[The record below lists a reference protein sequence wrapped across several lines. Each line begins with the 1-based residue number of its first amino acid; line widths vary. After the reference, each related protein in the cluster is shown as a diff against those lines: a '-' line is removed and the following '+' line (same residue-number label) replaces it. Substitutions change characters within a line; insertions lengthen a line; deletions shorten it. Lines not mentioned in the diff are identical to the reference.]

1 MAMVPPFDSQ
11 SPPAGSKTP
20 PTVPKKPFTNSK
32 IALAGWKA
40 SPSDPKI
47 PPVDSTPAVRA
58 ANALQS
64 DSKLRLLR
72 RPLCIICGRPK
83 EAEEIAKALGV
94 EENRVLGRE
103 VEGINDGHA
112 FYLGSFDLGDKREE
126 KLDYYITSSLRQ
138 GIQSFAIHTSILF
151 HILRPRYAIHAGVCA
166 SYADP
171 DPQKRFK

>member
-1 MAMVPPFDSQ
+1 MR
-11 SPPAGSKTP
+11 GR
-20 PTVPKKPFTNSK
+20 KP
-32 IALAGWKA
+32 
-40 SPSDPKI
+40 SPSEPEI
-47 PPVDSTPAVRA
+47 PQTKSTPAAQA
-58 ANALQS
+58 ASALQS

-103 VEGINDGHA
+103 VEGINDGHT
-112 FYLGSFDLGDKREE
+112 FYLGSFNLGDERAE

-171 DPQKRFK
+171 DLQKRFK

>member
-1 MAMVPPFDSQ
+1 MAMATPSTSQ
-11 SPPAGSKTP
+11 SPSPGPKTP
-20 PTVPKKPFTNSK
+20 PTVPKKPFAISK
-32 IALAGWKA
+32 NALAGLKA
-40 SPSDPKI
+40 SPSEPTI
-47 PPVDSTPAVRA
+47 PQTDSTPASRA
-58 ANALQS
+58 AKALQS

-94 EENRVLGRE
+94 DENRVLGRE
-103 VEGINDGHA
+103 VEGINDGHT

-171 DPQKRFK
+171 DQQKRFK

>member
-1 MAMVPPFDSQ
+1 MAPSFASL

-20 PTVPKKPFTNSK
+20 PAVPKKPLTNSK
-32 IALAGWKA
+32 ISLAGWKT
-40 SPSDPKI
+40 SQSQSKI
-47 PPVDSTPAVRA
+47 PQTQSAPAAQA
-58 ANALQS
+58 ASVVQS

-83 EAEEIAKALGV
+83 EAEEIAKALGI

-103 VEGINDGHA
+103 VEGINDGHT
-112 FYLGSFDLGDKREE
+112 FFLGSFDLGDKRAE

-138 GIQSFAIHTSILF
+138 GIQSFTIHASILF

-166 SYADP
+166 SYTEP
-171 DPQKRFK
+171 DPRKRFK

>member
-1 MAMVPPFDSQ
+1 MAPPLASQ
-11 SPPAGSKTP
+11 SPPAGQKTP
-20 PTVPKKPFTNSK
+20 PTVPKKPLTNSK
-32 IALAGWKA
+32 AVLASWRA
-40 SPSDPKI
+40 STSEPKI
-47 PPVDSTPAVRA
+47 PHTNSTPAVRA
-58 ANALQS
+58 AKALQS

-94 EENRVLGRE
+94 EETRVLGRE
-103 VEGINDGHA
+103 VEGINDGHT
-112 FYLGSFDLGDKREE
+112 FYLGSFDLGDRREE